1 VPAAVVMFA
10 AWLSPPIASPSIVR
24 SPPAVTT
31 KSVSEFET
39 PRRKPIL
46 ASAAGV
52 ECLRKSSLNVEI
64 AVIFPGCKVVLLSA
78 SFTTLIQPQLIGE
91 ELKLGGSRSSSH
103 REAAVATQ
111 HLQSHY
117 GKFAI
122 TLLSSGGTE

>member
-1 VPAAVVMFA
+1 M
-10 AWLSPPIASPSIVR
+10 
-24 SPPAVTT
+24 
-31 KSVSEFET
+31 
-39 PRRKPIL
+39 

-64 AVIFPGCKVVLLSA
+64 AVIFLGCKVALLSA
-78 SFTTLIQPQLIGE
+78 SFTTLIQAQLIGE

-103 REAAVATQ
+103 RGILLQAAVATQ

-122 TLLSSGGTE
+122 TLLSS